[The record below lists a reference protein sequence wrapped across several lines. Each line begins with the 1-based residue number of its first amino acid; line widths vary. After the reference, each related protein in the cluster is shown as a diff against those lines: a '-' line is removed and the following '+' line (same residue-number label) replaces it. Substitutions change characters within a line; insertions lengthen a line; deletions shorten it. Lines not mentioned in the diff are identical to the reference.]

1 MSKKANEENWLI
13 TIDLDGTTI
22 GKKSDDNMVYEIPEI
37 NKLAIKKLKELGHHV
52 AIVTGRPW
60 RLTKE
65 IYELLEINTIV
76 VNHNGAFIHRPL
88 EAGFRSIRTGMN
100 RKLVQE
106 VLNTKILKDATM
118 NAMIDFD
125 ESSWILNDYDEGFLA
140 QFHVIKD
147 RELRKFTLQEDMHE
161 DPFSVAVRID
171 KKNNNTD
178 EIITHLRRYWG
189 KAFSFRYWNTGE
201 NSYSLEINPA
211 SASKGTALK
220 VIASY
225 YNIPMNRTIAFGDG
239 LNDIQMIQEATMG
252 IAMKNGVPILK
263 EIADD
268 ITYKTNEEGGVG
280 DYLNRFF
287 DLEIK
292 T

>member
-22 GKKSDDNMVYEIPEI
+22 GKKSDDNSIYEIPEI
-37 NKLAIKKLKELGHHV
+37 NKKAIKKLKEMGHHV

-60 RLTKE
+60 RLTEE
-65 IYELLEINTIV
+65 IYKLLDVNTIV

-88 EAGFRSIRTGMN
+88 EEGFKSIRTGMN

-106 VLNTKILKDATM
+106 VLNTKLLKDATI

-125 ESSWILNDYDEGFLA
+125 KKTWILNDYDEGFLS

-147 RELRKFTLQEDMHE
+147 RELKKFTIQEDITE
-161 DPFSVAVRID
+161 DPFSVAIRID
-171 KKNNNTD
+171 QINND
-178 EIITHLRRYWG
+178 AEEIITHLRRYWG
-189 KAFSFRYWNTGE
+189 TSFSFRYWNTAN

-220 VIASY
+220 IIASY

-239 LNDIQMIQEATMG
+239 LNDIPMIHEATVG
-252 IAMKNGVPILK
+252 VAMKNAVPLLK
-263 EIADD
+263 EIAND

-287 DLEIK
+287 DLGLK
-292 T
+292 S